1 MHPALARWL
10 VLGATL
16 LALGCE
22 RPFLARDGTLVFPET
37 GAHGAQIVTANGL
50 EYHDSDDVPERL
62 VVRDPSEPWRAPI
75 GFILP
80 QSGRFTRTSSPTV
93 VTTDGLNIVL
103 RPSDTRV
110 PSWGGEVLVRIDVIA
125 PAAEGTARFGEN
137 VAIVVDD
144 GPDVA
149 HLADVAM
156 GQLSARDRVAI
167 VDARGGSAIVP
178 PMPATHRSMVRAA
191 IEKRLGTRRGPITLA
206 AALRSASSAFGP
218 QGARRVLVLTTT
230 PGTQAHGDE
239 VRAELVRLM
248 RDKAIVS
255 AVAAGPRSDES
266 AILDLGASGLGG
278 SCSDPDLVQRE
289 RAVRDAVPPAGLLV
303 FRGVTLTFEG
313 TPAPSHVL
321 EASGG
326 DVMWHLESGEL
337 SLGDVHAGEAR
348 TEVVRV
354 TVPPWVPGEPFSF
367 RVSAHVDDVTRGI
380 PREFVADVP
389 CMYDDDIERIAESR
403 HGDVIAYASA
413 LAALKRLDAAFAGDG
428 VIRTGGLRKLAQLH
442 ARSMSA
448 FANDSKDFAAREQAD
463 LLTALLMAVE
473 R

>member
-1 MHPALARWL
+1 MHPAPLRWL
-10 VLGATL
+10 L
-16 LALGCE
+16 LAAAIFACGCQ
-22 RPFLARDGTLVFPET
+22 RPFLARDGTLVFPEN
-37 GAHGAQIVTANGL
+37 GARGAQIVTANGL
-50 EYHDSDDVPERL
+50 EFHDTDDVPERV

-80 QSGRFTRTSSPTV
+80 QSGRFTRTSSPTI
-93 VTTDGLNIVL
+93 VTSDGLNIVL
-103 RPSDTRV
+103 RSSDTRV
-110 PSWGGEVLVRIDVIA
+110 PSWGGEVLVRIDIIA

-137 VAIVVDD
+137 VAILIDD

-156 GQLSARDRVAI
+156 QQLSARDRVAI
-167 VDARGGSAIVP
+167 VDMRGGNAIVP

-191 IEKRLGTRRGPITLA
+191 IEKRLGARRGPVTLA
-206 AALRSASSAFGP
+206 AALRSASAAFGT

-230 PGTQAHGDE
+230 PGASVHGTD
-239 VRAELVRLM
+239 VSAELVRLM
-248 RDKAIVS
+248 RDKSVVS
-255 AVAAGPRSDES
+255 AVAAGPRADES
-266 AILDLGASGLGG
+266 AILEIGTSGLGG
-278 SCSDPDLVQRE
+278 SCADPDLEQRE

-303 FRGVTLTFEG
+303 FKNVALSFEG

-337 SLGDVHAGEAR
+337 LLGDVHAGESR

-354 TVPPWVPGEPFSF
+354 TVPPWVPGEPFHF
-367 RVSAHVDDVTRGI
+367 RVSAHVDDVTRAI

-389 CMYDDDIERIAESR
+389 CMYDDDIERIANSR

-413 LAALKRLDAAFAGDG
+413 LAALKRLDAAFAGEG
-428 VIRTGGLRKLAQLH
+428 VIRTGGLRRLAQMH
-442 ARSMSA
+442 ARSMAA
-448 FANDSKDFAAREQAD
+448 FANDTKDFAAREQAD
-463 LLTALLMAVE
+463 LLTGLLMAVE